1 MGPDLLTGGF
11 VVVTVLDETG
21 SSAPFGREIEGAVG
35 VGSEGSAVALVL
47 FFAGG
52 FLVASFVA
60 ESEDSVTDEGS
71 WAVDVDEAPCPERI
85 P

>member
-1 MGPDLLTGGF
+1 MIS
-11 VVVTVLDETG
+11 LDETG
-21 SSAPFGREIEGAVG
+21 SSTSAGRGIRGATG
-35 VGSEGSAVALVL
+35 VGSEGSAVTLVL

-60 ESEDSVTDEGS
+60 ESEDSVTDEGGC
-71 WAVDVDEAPCPERI
+71 AVDVDEAPCPERI